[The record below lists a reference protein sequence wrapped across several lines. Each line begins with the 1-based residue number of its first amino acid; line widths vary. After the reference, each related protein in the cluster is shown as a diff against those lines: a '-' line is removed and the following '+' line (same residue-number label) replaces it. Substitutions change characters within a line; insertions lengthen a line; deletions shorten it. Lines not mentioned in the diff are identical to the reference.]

1 MINELLQAISTAVSD
16 EFGQEYTVYTDMPEQ
31 EQTKPCFLIEHL
43 TFSVVPYLGSR
54 RTNVCAFDIQYFS
67 KAGTQQDMCEVLIRL
82 CDCLRMITSAQNNR
96 FLGRDF
102 HTKKGKNGVLHCLIN
117 YDFVTQDA
125 AADEHAMSD
134 VKVESK
140 RLENTDGSSEN
151 QKRNRQ

>member
-31 EQTKPCFLIEHL
+31 EQAKPCFLIEHL

-82 CDCLRMITSAQNNR
+82 CDCFHRIFCSKCRKVRSIIANIR
-96 FLGRDF
+96 F
-102 HTKKGKNGVLHCLIN
+102 NG
-117 YDFVTQDA
+117 T
-125 AADEHAMSD
+125 
-134 VKVESK
+134 
-140 RLENTDGSSEN
+140 
-151 QKRNRQ
+151 

>member
-1 MINELLQAISTAVSD
+1 MINELLQAISTAISD

-31 EQTKPCFLIEHL
+31 EQAKPCFLIEHL

-82 CDCLRMITSAQNNR
+82 CDCLRMITSAQDNR
-96 FLGRDF
+96 FLGSDF
-102 HTKKGKNGVLHCLIN
+102 HTKRENGVLHCLIN
-117 YDFVTQDA
+117 YNFVTQDA

-134 VKVESK
+134 VKIEQG
-140 RLENTDGSSEN
+140 LENTDGSSEN